1 MDKKR
6 ASNFSRRRFPL
17 AASSSDP
24 SSLAWRSKT
33 CSQPIPE
40 IRVPIHLTTTVFLCF
55 SLAFGCWLVPFLRVE
70 TPRTPSTQLVHHPFI
85 PKRRERHPHTQRG
98 ERETRTRREQWARQR
113 GRGTRES
120 SETQEPRD
128 PASLPYTLAVAGEIF
143 SLDAAGARSG
153 VLGFPETGAVISLR
167 FLRRSR
173 GHVRVHGA
181 DALPE
186 WAGGGARGVL

>member
-6 ASNFSRRRFPL
+6 ASNFGRRRFPL

-98 ERETRTRREQWARQR
+98 ERETPAHAERRERAVGAPKGKGHARVF
-113 GRGTRES
+113 
-120 SETQEPRD
+120 RD
-128 PASLPYTLAVAGEIF
+128 PRT
-143 SLDAAGARSG
+143 ARSG
-153 VLGFPETGAVISLR
+153 VPSVHPC
-167 FLRRSR
+167 RRR
-173 GHVRVHGA
+173 RNL
-181 DALPE
+181 LP
-186 WAGGGARGVL
+186 